1 VLDTHIFISNLVK
14 HMYNG
19 TEHVNV
25 YAKLRDNE
33 TYTSIIYILITLL
46 LLLLLL
52 FVNSHICF
60 ELII

>member
-1 VLDTHIFISNLVK
+1 
-14 HMYNG
+14 MYNG